1 MNYFLFVSRNFFLF
15 FSFFFILHLFLSPEH
30 EIITL
35 LRTRDQGHIPFI
47 QHLRFY
53 FFIIPLYSL
62 PLISRAQLPLCAS
75 SSSSSSSSSFIRLR
89 GLQQRTAH
97 LWSYWFNFSV
107 THHQYPTLTGLQE
120 TCIIRA
126 EETHSLSKVK
136 LYTQPNHQN
145 KCWQWVN

>member
-1 MNYFLFVSRNFFLF
+1 MNYFLFVSRILSFV
-15 FSFFFILHLFLSPEH
+15 SFFFILHLFLSPEH
-30 EIITL
+30 EIIIL
-35 LRTRDQGHIPFI
+35 LWTRDQGHIPFI

-62 PLISRAQLPLCAS
+62 PLISRALLPLCASS

-97 LWSYWFNFSV
+97 LWSCWFHFSV
-107 THHQYPTLTGLQE
+107 MHHQYPTLTGLQE

-126 EETHSLSKVK
+126 EEIYSQSKVK

-145 KCWQWVN
+145 K